1 MDRKDY
7 TTQYAFLKL
16 IENWKK
22 FRDER
27 GYSAA
32 VLMDLPKAFDTINHH
47 HLIAKQY
54 AYGLL
59 GTSLKL
65 LKDYL
70 SNGFQRTK
78 VNGTL

>member
-7 TTQYAFLKL
+7 TTQYALLKL

-32 VLMDLPKAFDTINHH
+32 VLMDLLNVFNTFKHDC
-47 HLIAKQY
+47 LIAKLY
-54 AYGLL
+54 AQGLH

-65 LKDYL
+65 SKYYL
-70 SNGFQRTK
+70 SNRFHVIER
-78 VNGTL
+78 N